1 MKRLHCLC
9 VLVVGLLAGCAQVG
23 PRNASGQQVVDWMA
37 TFRSG
42 DLRLTCDTACS
53 GAWGANRRT
62 VKGYYDGQS
71 WNDLVRSIALV
82 GMRVDSGYFYLGRAA
97 ESLRHHDAARL
108 YYRLALGTT
117 FKCAGLINNCD
128 GIDVPREASAG
139 LARLA
144 RAIPATPAANTP
156 ARPAEIPARL
166 RPESR
171 PKEEPLVR

>member
-71 WNDLVRSIALV
+71 WNDLVRAIAVV

-97 ESLRHHDAARL
+97 EATRHTEAART
-108 YYRLALGTT
+108 YYRLALSTT

-139 LARLA
+139 LTRLA
-144 RAIPATPAANTP
+144 RATPADPP
-156 ARPAEIPARL
+156 ARPVELPTRL
-166 RPESR
+166 RPENR
-171 PKEEPLVR
+171 PKEEPLPR

>member
-1 MKRLHCLC
+1 MKSIYRLC
-9 VLVVGLLAGCAQVG
+9 VLVACLLAGCAQVG

-62 VKGYYDGQS
+62 VKGYYDAQA
-71 WNDLVRSIALV
+71 WNDLVRAVALV

-97 ESLRHHDAARL
+97 EATRHTEAART
-108 YYRLALGTT
+108 YYRLALSTT

-128 GIDVPREASAG
+128 GVDVPREASAG

-144 RAIPATPAANTP
+144 RAAPVETPV
-156 ARPAEIPARL
+156 RPAELPARL
-166 RPESR
+166 RPESQPKQEPR
-171 PKEEPLVR
+171 PQP

>member
-1 MKRLHCLC
+1 MKSIHCLC
-9 VLVVGLLAGCAQVG
+9 VLLTCLLAGCAQVG

-62 VKGYYDGQS
+62 VKGYYDAQA
-71 WNDLVRSIALV
+71 WNDLVRAVALV

-97 ESLRHHDAARL
+97 EATRHTEAART
-108 YYRLALGTT
+108 YYRLALATT

-128 GIDVPREASAG
+128 GVDVPREASAG
-139 LARLA
+139 LARLT
-144 RAIPATPAANTP
+144 RATPLTNTL
-156 ARPAEIPARL
+156 ARPEAPVRL
-166 RPESR
+166 RPENQ
-171 PKEEPLVR
+171 PKDEPLPR

>member
-1 MKRLHCLC
+1 MRNIRCLC
-9 VLVVGLLAGCAQVG
+9 VFVACLLAGCAQTG
-23 PRNASGQQVVDWMA
+23 PRNASGEPVVDWMA

-62 VKGYYDGQS
+62 VKGHYDAQS
-71 WNDLVRSIALV
+71 WSDLVRSIALV

-97 ESLRHHDAARL
+97 EGLRQTEAARV
-108 YYRLALGTT
+108 YYRLALATT

-128 GIDVPREASAG
+128 GVDVPREASAG

-144 RAIPATPAANTP
+144 RATPADTS
-156 ARPAEIPARL
+156 ARPATLPARL
-166 RPESR
+166 RPENQ
-171 PKEEPLVR
+171 PKEEPLAR

>member
-62 VKGYYDGQS
+62 VKGHYDAQS

-144 RAIPATPAANTP
+144 RAIPATPTANTP

>member
-1 MKRLHCLC
+1 MPEARAMRNIHCLC
-9 VLVVGLLAGCAQVG
+9 VFVACLLAGCAQTG
-23 PRNASGQQVVDWMA
+23 PRNARGEPVVDWMA

-62 VKGYYDGQS
+62 VKGHYDAQS

-97 ESLRHHDAARL
+97 EGLRQTEAARV
-108 YYRLALGTT
+108 YYRLALATT

-128 GIDVPREASAG
+128 GVDVPREASAG

-144 RAIPATPAANTP
+144 RAAPVDTPV
-156 ARPAEIPARL
+156 RPARL
-166 RPESR
+166 RPESQPKQEPR
-171 PKEEPLVR
+171 PQP

>member
-1 MKRLHCLC
+1 MKSIHCLC
-9 VLVVGLLAGCAQVG
+9 VLVACLLAGCAQVG
-23 PRNASGQQVVDWMA
+23 PRNASGKQVVDWMA

-62 VKGYYDGQS
+62 VKGYYDAQA
-71 WNDLVRSIALV
+71 WNDLVRAVALV

-97 ESLRHHDAARL
+97 EATRHTEAART
-108 YYRLALGTT
+108 YYRLALATT

-128 GIDVPREASAG
+128 GVDVPREASAG

-144 RAIPATPAANTP
+144 RAAPVETPV
-156 ARPAEIPARL
+156 RPAELPARL
-166 RPESR
+166 RPESQPKQEPR
-171 PKEEPLVR
+171 PQP

>member
-1 MKRLHCLC
+1 MKSIYCLC
-9 VLVVGLLAGCAQVG
+9 VLVACLLAGCAQTG
-23 PRNASGQQVVDWMA
+23 PRTASGEPVGDVMA

-62 VKGYYDGQS
+62 VKGHYDVQS
-71 WNDLVRSIALV
+71 WNDLVGAIALV

-97 ESLRHHDAARL
+97 EAMRHHEAART
-108 YYRLALGTT
+108 YYRLALSTT

-139 LARLA
+139 LTRLT
-144 RAIPATPAANTP
+144 RAAPADPP
-156 ARPAEIPARL
+156 ARPAELPVRL
-166 RPESR
+166 RPDSR
-171 PKEEPLVR
+171 PKEEPLPR